1 MILGI
6 DFGSSTTDFVLMR
19 DKELIKSY
27 SFMSDKLD
35 VNKVLEKFPLNEI
48 KLIAV
53 TGCGARKL
61 ETKLKGIPVKKVDE
75 IQAIGLGGK
84 FVSKKDRVLVVS
96 LGSGTCMVAVDKNI
110 RHIGGTAV
118 GGKTLIGLSKLL
130 LDTDDLNEIQELAE
144 KGDLSKVDLTLKEIY
159 PDGIGQLDSR
169 CTAAHFG
176 HLKSPEKADL
186 ALALFNLVAQSIGAT
201 VGFAAKAEKYKDIV
215 FTGKL
220 INLKLIQMIIKLRIG
235 FIGEFNLIIPENAEI
250 STAIGAVAKF
260 IQL

>member
-35 VNKVLEKFPLNEI
+35 LNKVLEKFPLDEI
-48 KLIAV
+48 ELIAA

-61 ETKLKGIPVKKVDE
+61 GTELKGIPVKKVDE

-84 FVSKKDRVLVVS
+84 FVSKKDRVLVAS
-96 LGSGTCMVAVDKNI
+96 LGSGTCMVSVDKDI

-118 GGKTLIGLSKLL
+118 GGKTLVGLSKLL
-130 LDTDDLNEIQELAE
+130 LNTDNLNEIESLAE
-144 KGDLSKVDLTLKEIY
+144 RGDLSKVDLTLKEIY
-159 PDGIGQLDSR
+159 PDGIGLLDPK

-176 HLKSPEKADL
+176 HLKSPEKSDL
-186 ALALFNLVAQSIGAT
+186 ALALFNLIAQSIGST
-201 VGFAAKAEKYKDIV
+201 VGFAAKAEKHENIV

-220 INLKLIQMIIKLRIG
+220 INLKLIQTIIKLRIG
-235 FIGEFNLIIPENAEI
+235 FIGKFNLIVPENAEVA
-250 STAIGAVAKF
+250 TAIGAVAKF
-260 IQL
+260 I

>member
-6 DFGSSTTDFVLMR
+6 DIGSSTTDFVLME

-35 VNKVLEKFPLNEI
+35 LNKVLEKFPLNEI
-48 KLIAV
+48 ELIAA

-61 ETKLKGIPVKKVDE
+61 GTKLKEISVKKVDE

-84 FVSKKDRVLVVS
+84 FVSKKDRVLVAS
-96 LGSGTCMVAVDKNI
+96 LGSGTCMVSVDKDI

-130 LDTDDLNEIQELAE
+130 LDTDDLNEIERLAA
-144 KGDLSKVDLTLKEIY
+144 KGDLSKVDLTLDEIY
-159 PDGIGQLDSR
+159 PDGIGLLDPK

-176 HLKSPEKADL
+176 HFKNPEKADL
-186 ALALFNLVAQSIGAT
+186 ALALFNLIAQSIGST
-201 VGFAAKAEKYKDIV
+201 VGFAAKAEKHENIV

-220 INLKLIQMIIKLRIG
+220 INLKLIQRIIKLRIG
-235 FIGEFNLIIPENAEI
+235 FIDKFNLIIPENAEI
-250 STAIGAVAKF
+250 ATAIGATVDK
-260 IQL
+260 

>member
-6 DFGSSTTDFVLMR
+6 DLGSSTTDFVLMK
-19 DKELIKSY
+19 DKELIKSH
-27 SFMSDKLD
+27 SSMSDKLD
-35 VNKVLEKFPLNEI
+35 LNKVLEKFPLNEI
-48 KLIAV
+48 ELIAA
-53 TGCGARKL
+53 TGSGARKL

-84 FVSKKDRVLVVS
+84 FVSKKDRVLVAS
-96 LGSGTCMVAVDKNI
+96 LGSGTCMVSVDKDI

-130 LDTDDLNEIQELAE
+130 LNTDDFNEIQKLAE
-144 KGDLSKVDLTLKEIY
+144 KGDLSKVDLTLDEIY
-159 PDGIGQLDSR
+159 PNGIGLLDPK

-176 HLKSPEKADL
+176 HLTNPEKSDL

-201 VGFAAKAEKYKDIV
+201 VGFAAKSEKHENIV

-220 INLKLIQMIIKLRIG
+220 INLKSIQSIIKLRIE
-235 FIGEFNLIIPENAEI
+235 FIGKFNLIIPENAEI
-250 STAIGAVAKF
+250 ATAIGAVAKF
-260 IQL
+260 I